1 MKKNNPSKFLDFTRG
16 SELWTHQFKMFV
28 TGISNVI
35 ILALLLTV
43 SVMGA
48 FLYLKLDNRH
58 FYALKTEAEIVY
70 KSSLNAP
77 NQEIELMI
85 NHVPT
90 KVSMEQ
96 AELIIEPYIKSF
108 WWAVT
113 RSLLIGLIISF
124 AIVGGLVWYWYSY
137 GRDVMEDEQLRGAKL
152 VPKEKLNELILNNDD
167 ASPYTIAGVPLRK
180 GTEGT
185 NICFVGAPQSG
196 KSQAIRAMLAQIR
209 KRNKKAIVYDPSGE
223 FTQEFFRPGVD
234 IILNPFDD
242 RSPNWNIW
250 NEVEEDH
257 HYDSISDALIPITPN
272 GDQFFP
278 PAARRLIA
286 DVMRVL
292 SEQEATKTNKNLFE
306 SISLASLQDLHEMLA
321 GTAGATYV
329 DPKTEKTG
337 VNIKMQILNYLTPFR
352 YLKDEGEDFSIRN
365 WIKEEDESWIFIT
378 TKEEQKEAVNPIISL
393 WISIAIKATMSLD
406 AIHEERMWLVI
417 DEMPT
422 LQKMD
427 DLVLSLTNT
436 RKYGL
441 CHIIG
446 LQDFSQCDHRY
457 GKDVTNTIISTLQT
471 KLILRV
477 TDSVSAERLS
487 KIIGQMEVDEKNM
500 SRSMGVQDGRD
511 GDSFYSQRKERNIV
525 MASEIM
531 NLPNLVGYLKLVGD
545 YPVAKVVTSY
555 VPFGKN
561 AVPFVPRKKAFNA
574 DLIDNLTKETAVKV
588 YTKITGKTKV
598 DEVESEVVNNPESIN
613 SQPVNSD
620 ETSTKEK
627 AEAILAD
634 LKKQMKE
641 VEQQD
646 LENYKTSE
654 NVELSESKSN
664 STSVESTKTNNHKI
678 VSNEEV
684 IKTSVAETNGKAVGN
699 EQPNIH
705 KPNMQTNFFDALD
718 DLTGVKEE

>member
-16 SELWTHQFKMFV
+16 SELWTHQFKMFI

-35 ILALLLTV
+35 ILALFLTV

-152 VPKEKLNELILNNDD
+152 VPKEKLNELILNNND

-209 KRNKKAIVYDPSGE
+209 KRKKKAIVYDPSGE

-278 PAARRLIA
+278 PAARRLIS

-292 SEQEATKTNKNLFE
+292 GEQDSTKTNKNLYE
-306 SISLASLQDLHEMLA
+306 SISLATLQDLHEMLA

-352 YLKDEGEDFSIRN
+352 YLKDEGEAFSIRN

-393 WISIAIKATMSLD
+393 WISVAIKATMSLE

-457 GKDVTNTIISTLQT
+457 GKDVTNTIVSTVQT

-525 MASEIM
+525 MPSEIM

-545 YPVAKVVTSY
+545 YPVAKVETTY

-574 DLIDNLTKETAVKV
+574 ALIDELTKETALNV
-588 YTKITGKTKV
+588 YSKITGKQKI
-598 DEVESEVVNNPESIN
+598 ESSKNEDTLNVNTGDN
-613 SQPVNSD
+613 VTDNSD
-620 ETSTKEK
+620 NRTTKEK
-627 AEAILAD
+627 AEEILAG
-634 LKKQMKE
+634 LKEQMKQ

-646 LENYKTSE
+646 FKKLGVDENSE
-654 NVELSESKSN
+654 QSNPSVSSGIVDQIPNDVHDKEDTKNTGYETTNALKESK
-664 STSVESTKTNNHKI
+664 ETK
-678 VSNEEV
+678 V
-684 IKTSVAETNGKAVGN
+684 
-699 EQPNIH
+699 H
-705 KPNMQTNFFDALD
+705 KPPMQTNFFDNLD
-718 DLTGVKEE
+718 DILGEKE